1 MQLKKL
7 EDILGVRLFE
17 KSGRERV
24 LTREGEEFAL
34 YARRML
40 SLHDQAIDAMS
51 PSRTSG
57 YVRVGVMDDYAVEVL
72 PDVIARF
79 LEEHP
84 SVDVEITS
92 GFSDRLVTRLG
103 EDFDLV
109 LSTHPVGTGHGHVL
123 RHEKTRWA
131 FSREKALPE
140 DVDVPLALLPP
151 GNLFRQ
157 WALRA
162 LEGSDRRWRLAF
174 TGSSIST
181 VEAAAAAGIG
191 VTVVKEKS
199 ANSALRL
206 LGPEEG
212 FPHLPDTEIVL
223 NRTVGTETKPAQL
236 LADHI
241 VKEFGRGDENA
252 ETRP

>member
-24 LTREGEEFAL
+24 LSREGEEFAL

-51 PSRTSG
+51 PSQTSG

-131 FSREKALPE
+131 FSQEIALPE
-140 DVDVPLALLPP
+140 QGDVPLALLPP

-162 LEGSDRRWRLAF
+162 LEGSDRRWRIAF

-206 LGPEEG
+206 LGSDEG

-223 NRTVGTETKPAQL
+223 NRAVGTETKPAQL
-236 LADHI
+236 LADYI
-241 VKEFGRGDENA
+241 TKAFL
-252 ETRP
+252 T